1 MKFREVT
8 RDLEAH
14 GWRVHRQRGSHRV
27 VRHRDYPDRR
37 VVVAG
42 NEGSDEHNGTLG
54 SDTPPG
60 RVRPAGPAMRRV

>member
-1 MKFREVT
+1 MI

-27 VRHRDYPDRR
+27 LHHLEHPDRR

-42 NEGSDEHNGTLG
+42 NEGAEVPTGTLAAIYRQAG
-54 SDTPPG
+54 IDPPG
-60 RVRPAGPAMRRV
+60 RR